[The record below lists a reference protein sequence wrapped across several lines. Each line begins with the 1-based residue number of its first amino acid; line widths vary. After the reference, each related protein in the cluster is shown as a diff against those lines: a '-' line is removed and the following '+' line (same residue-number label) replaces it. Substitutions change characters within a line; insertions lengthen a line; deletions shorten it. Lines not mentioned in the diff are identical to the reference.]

1 MAFEAILD
9 NLEVV
14 SYSFIVRGKE
24 PGIILLSKL
33 QPPEIKTKTL
43 RRQRLLHIMSRN
55 LDKKVILL
63 CAGPGYGKTTLL
75 SHFISQKNKP
85 IVYYHLERTDAEPA
99 VFFSY
104 LAAGLQKL
112 KPSFGGK
119 MAHLRHLFNQPY
131 RYSDI
136 IVGTFINEF
145 VECIKDDTYVILEDY
160 HTLQPSMAVDKA
172 LDFLFKHMPANL
184 HFIITS
190 RSEPNLYFALMTARD
205 EFFELTSQQLRFTK
219 GEIGK
224 LFKKTYSIPLKSRDI
239 EWVEKYSEG
248 WPVSLRLMI
257 QSTSYLEG
265 ITSSEHTR
273 ALVGGYLQSQA
284 GLFNYF
290 AQEIYF
296 QETVRMRRFL
306 LECSLFEL
314 LNPELFDAATRRKNS
329 SVLFSELARRNAFV
343 VRIPAHGY
351 RLHNLFRDFLYSKFT
366 DAKLKRAIRM
376 RAADYLAKKDKYD
389 EALSFY
395 VQAGAYKRMI
405 AIINRIGPLYTGE
418 GRSGMLCSYVEQI
431 PAKIRNRDHDLLITY
446 SRALTIVG
454 RLAESRRSILRARG
468 LLKKMPRAK
477 RKHADVLYALGG
489 ISYTEG
495 KFKSA
500 MQYYRDALKVCP
512 PGSSLTRA
520 SILNSLGSLYTFLG
534 GRYAPKAVS
543 LYDKAHKIAQH
554 RGYGDIEASILN
566 NWAMSEWKMGNLNT
580 AYAKLSKITGILAQH
595 FSPGCG
601 AGFFNAARLSILLGH
616 AAEAKSILDVGVK
629 TCSSYNDMWSMV
641 TLWSGYGL
649 LYQEAEELEK
659 AKQYL
664 NKSLQMADKLGVER
678 LTVVATNEMCKIC
691 ITDADLIEAEKCISA
706 IWALKKSR
714 DDAEAIPYLL
724 TEGRVRAAQGRY
736 QDAESVLIDALRLA
750 EKFSEIFHQFMIC
763 MELSR
768 LLYAISDTLRSGDFL
783 RRAIRISREKK
794 YDYLL
799 LKNLQQNEWMLQAIR
814 SYDIEQGYVKAIIK
828 KSKIDIHWID
838 GKFFGV
844 PEVVIDDRPIDD
856 GMWQTSK
863 TKKLFFYL
871 LLHKGEKVSGDRLI
885 DALWNEVSGKKGSSS
900 LRKALQYVRAITK
913 STLGIGEDLICAARG
928 SYQLAPGVLVN
939 LDTDGFE
946 DLLKKAKDTGDRVEK
961 RVLLEKIISVYKN
974 GFASGWYDDWVEQLR
989 RHYQCKYEEGL
1000 VLLLDLYEGDGEYI
1014 GAMNICKRLV
1024 SLNFLDEQHHRRLMR
1039 VLAQLGRFGEIEQ
1052 DFQKLKK
1059 ALRKELKTE
1068 PQKDTVEIYEA
1079 LARMP
1084 PGG

>member
-1 MAFEAILD
+1 M
-9 NLEVV
+9 
-14 SYSFIVRGKE
+14 RGKE

-63 CAGPGYGKTTLL
+63 CAGHGYGKTTLL
-75 SHFISQKNKP
+75 SHFMSQKNRP

-104 LAAGLQKL
+104 LVAGLQKL
-112 KPSFGGK
+112 KPSFGRK
-119 MAHLRHLFNQPY
+119 VAHLRHLFNQPY

-136 IVGTFINEF
+136 IVGTFINEV
-145 VECIKDDTYVILEDY
+145 VECIKEDTYVILEDY
-160 HTLQPSMAVDKA
+160 HALQPSTAVDKT

-190 RSEPNLYFALMTARD
+190 RSEPDLYFALMTARD

-219 GEIGK
+219 GEISK
-224 LFKKTYSIPLKSRDI
+224 LFKKTYSIPLKSRDL

-273 ALVGGYLQSQA
+273 TLVSGYLQSQA

-296 QETVRMRRFL
+296 QETARMRRFL

-329 SVLFSELARRNAFV
+329 SVLLSELARRNAFV
-343 VRIPAHGY
+343 VKIPEHGY

-395 VQAGAYKRMI
+395 AQAGAYKRMI

-431 PAKIRNRDHDLLITY
+431 PAKIRIRDHDLLITY

-454 RLAESRRSILRARG
+454 RLVESRKSILRARG

-500 MQYYRDALKVCP
+500 MRYYRDALKVCP
-512 PGSSLTRA
+512 RGSSLTRA
-520 SILNSLGSLYTFLG
+520 SILNSLGSLHTALG
-534 GRYAPKAVS
+534 GRYSPKAVS
-543 LYDKAHKIAQH
+543 LYDKAYTIAQH
-554 RGYGDIEASILN
+554 GGYGDIEASILN

-580 AYAKLSKITGILAQH
+580 AYAKLSKITGILAHH

-601 AGFFNAARLSILLGH
+601 AGFFNAARFSILLGH
-616 AAEAKSILDVGVK
+616 AAEAKSILDIGVK

-641 TLWSGYGL
+641 ALWSGYGL

-678 LTVVATNEMCKIC
+678 LTVIAMNEMCKIC
-691 ITDADLIEAEKCISA
+691 LADGDLIEAEKCLSA
-706 IWALKKSR
+706 IWTLKKSR
-714 DDAEAIPYLL
+714 DDAEAIPYLV
-724 TEGRVRAAQGRY
+724 TEGMIRMAEGKFR
-736 QDAESVLIDALRLA
+736 DAEDILIASMHLA
-750 EKFSEIFHQFMIC
+750 EKFNEIFHQFLIG

-768 LLYAISDTLRSGDFL
+768 LFYLLNDTTQSCDFL
-783 RRAIRISREKK
+783 CRATRISREKG

-799 LKNLQQNEWMLQAIR
+799 LKKLRQNEWMMQVIR
-814 SYDIEQGYVKAIIK
+814 SHDIEQGYVKAIIK
-828 KSKIDIHWID
+828 KSKLDIHWID

-856 GMWQTSK
+856 DLWQTSK
-863 TKKLFFYL
+863 TKRLFFYL
-871 LLHKGEKVSGDRLI
+871 LLHKGEKVSGDILI
-885 DALWNEVSGKKGSSS
+885 DTMWHEVSSKKGSIS
-900 LRKALQYVRAITK
+900 LRKAMQYIREITR
-913 STLGIGEDLICAARG
+913 STLGIKEDLICSAKG
-928 SYQLAPGVLVN
+928 SYQLVSGVLVN
-939 LDTDGFE
+939 LDTDEFE
-946 DLLKKAKDTGDRVEK
+946 ALLKKAKETADEAEK
-961 RVLLEKIISVYKN
+961 RRLLDKMSSVYKE
-974 GFASGWYDDWVEQLR
+974 GFASGWYDDWVEQMR
-989 RHYQCKYEEGL
+989 RHYQSRYEEGL
-1000 VLLLDLYEGDGEYI
+1000 VMLFEQYEGDGEYI
-1014 GAMNICKRLV
+1014 GAMNVSKKLI
-1024 SLNFLDEQHHRRLMR
+1024 SLNFLDEKHHCRLMR

-1052 DFQKLKK
+1052 DFQELKK

-1068 PQKDTVEIYEA
+1068 PQKETVEVYEA
-1079 LARMP
+1079 LANAP